1 MCAASGAS
9 GSGNA
14 GASGANTSSGANG
27 SSGGHG
33 GRDGA
38 GGNGGDGGTGDS
50 SGNAGD
56 AGAGGEPNPPC
67 DPTLSPSA
75 EACLVSNEFA
85 IFADPAAKES
95 GVGTKASPVN
105 TIAKALQLAG
115 DDKIVIACNATFDE
129 QVKISGGARIYGGF
143 ACPGSASPWTYEEGK
158 RAKVAPTARGF
169 ALSVAAGAAV
179 VDIEDVEFD
188 AKDGVDAGES
198 SIAAFVKE
206 STSVAFHRVK
216 LVAGKGVDGADG
228 VRVDVAFPVQEKL
241 NGFAAKGD
249 NGGDP
254 NPQTCAAGSSTRG
267 GRGGDGG
274 GSASSGTAGLP
285 DLGAGAG
292 GIVTK
297 TCNSGG
303 GGGDGADAPPQP
315 PSPGAA
321 KVGRISPTGW
331 SGIPGTDGTPGIPGQ
346 GGGGGAG
353 AATGGG
359 GGGGGAGGCG
369 GVGGTGGKAGG
380 SSVALL
386 VLNSTLSFD
395 ASELSTATAGNG
407 GKGIAGQEGQLI
419 AGSAGPFVSDGC
431 GGGKGGKGGKGGAG
445 GGAAGG
451 ISAGIAY
458 QGTAPTPDA
467 ATTIT
472 VGMSGTKG
480 FGGVPGTNDG
490 IDGKAQSILEVP

>member
-1 MCAASGAS
+1 MRTLTISFASVTAMLCIASACSNTADDCHETSTCSSAGAPGS
-9 GSGNA
+9 SGNA
-14 GASGANTSSGANG
+14 GASGANGTSGSNGTSGG
-27 SSGGHG
+27 HSGHG

-38 GGNGGDGGTGDS
+38 GGGNGGDGGTGDS
-50 SGNAGD
+50 AGNAGD
-56 AGAGGEPNPPC
+56 AGAGGEHSPPC

-85 IFADPAAKES
+85 VFADPAGKES
-95 GVGTKASPVN
+95 GMGTKASPVN

-115 DDKIVIACNATFDE
+115 ENKIVIACNATFDE
-129 QVKISGGARIYGGF
+129 QVKIAGSARIYGGF
-143 ACPGSASPWTYEEGK
+143 ACPGSASPWTYEAGK

-206 STSVAFHRVK
+206 STSVALRRVK

-228 VRVDVAFPVQEKL
+228 VRVDVVFPTQGDL
-241 NGFAAKGD
+241 NGKAATGD
-249 NGGDP
+249 IGG
-254 NPQTCAAGSSTRG
+254 NPTLQMCAAGGSTRG
-267 GRGGDGG
+267 GRGGEAG
-274 GSASSGTAGLP
+274 GSSATSGGPGAP

-297 TCNSGG
+297 ACNSGG
-303 GGGDGADAPPQP
+303 GGGDGANAPPQP

-321 KVGRISPTGW
+321 KVGTISPTGW

-353 AATGGG
+353 AGTSGG
-359 GGGGGAGGCG
+359 GGGGGA
-369 GVGGTGGKAGG
+369 
-380 SSVALL
+380 
-386 VLNSTLSFD
+386 
-395 ASELSTATAGNG
+395 
-407 GKGIAGQEGQLI
+407 
-419 AGSAGPFVSDGC
+419 
-431 GGGKGGKGGKGGAG
+431 GGAG

-451 ISAGIAY
+451 ISVGIAY

-480 FGGVPGTNDG
+480 LGGVPGTNDG